1 MSTIEVNKVT
11 PVSGGTNLQIGES
24 GDTTNLS
31 AGSVTLPT
39 SIITGATEKTTLVDA
54 DKFLLS
60 DSAASGAFKY
70 VTKANLGG
78 GTNTPNFLARMTST
92 QNVGG
97 ETTVI
102 FNSEDFD
109 TANAYNTSTG
119 EFTVPSSGKYYFTTV
134 CTNSAS
140 YGGMYLNIRKAGTH
154 VIRGTSFNA
163 NAGSASANGIVN
175 CTANEVVVV
184 RLENG
189 TQQNM
194 STSAGHT
201 FFGGFK
207 LIE

>member
-1 MSTIEVNKVT
+1 M
-11 PVSGGTNLQIGES
+11 
-24 GDTTNLS
+24 
-31 AGSVTLPT
+31 
-39 SIITGATEKTTLVDA
+39 
-54 DKFLLS
+54 
-60 DSAASGAFKY
+60 
-70 VTKANLGG
+70 
-78 GTNTPNFLARMTST
+78 
-92 QNVGG
+92 
-97 ETTVI
+97 I

-109 TANAYNTSTG
+109 TASAYNTSTG
-119 EFTVPSSGKYYFTTV
+119 EFTVPSTGKYYFTTC

-154 VIRGTSFNA
+154 VIRGTTFNS
-163 NAGSASANGIVN
+163 NAGSVSANGIVN

-189 TQQNM
+189 TQQNL

>member
-1 MSTIEVNKVT
+1 
-11 PVSGGTNLQIGES
+11 
-24 GDTTNLS
+24 
-31 AGSVTLPT
+31 
-39 SIITGATEKTTLVDA
+39 
-54 DKFLLS
+54 
-60 DSAASGAFKY
+60 
-70 VTKANLGG
+70 LGG